1 MQPNYKDTNIRQPS
15 VPELSTPITIEPCL
29 DEAEAIVKR
38 LRNQLSRWPHRRF
51 RQVFTALA
59 RGDTEV
65 GLLAYYLWRKK
76 LKGRPLPQT

>member
-1 MQPNYKDTNIRQPS
+1 MAS
-15 VPELSTPITIEPCL
+15 PITIEPCL
-29 DEAEAIVKR
+29 DEAEVIVKK
-38 LRNQLSRWPHRRF
+38 LRTQLSRWPHRRF

-76 LKGRPLPQT
+76 LKGRPLPQS

>member
-1 MQPNYKDTNIRQPS
+1 VQPHYKDTNFGQHSIA
-15 VPELSTPITIEPCL
+15 ELSSPITIEPCL
-29 DEAEAIVKR
+29 DEAEAIVKQ
-38 LRNQLSRWPHRRF
+38 LRTQLSRWPHQRF

-76 LKGRPLPQT
+76 LKGRLLLQS

>member
-1 MQPNYKDTNIRQPS
+1 MQPHYKDTNFGQTS
-15 VPELSTPITIEPCL
+15 VAELSGPITIEPCL
-29 DEAEAIVKR
+29 DEAEAIVKQ
-38 LRNQLSRWPHRRF
+38 LRTQLSHWPHQRF

-76 LKGRPLPQT
+76 LKRRLIPKG

>member
-1 MQPNYKDTNIRQPS
+1 VQSTYKDTHSKQTSLPD
-15 VPELSTPITIEPCL
+15 LSSPITIEPCL
-29 DEAEAIVKR
+29 DEAEAIVKQ
-38 LRNQLSRWPHRRF
+38 LRTQLSRWPHQRF

-76 LKGRPLPQT
+76 LKGRLLSQS